1 MAQIQLHYDG
11 WLALPA
17 VVRERLGVATG
28 DRLEVELAGDTA
40 VLRRTRRVGTAE
52 RAAPEAAAAGEQR
65 PEDEP
70 AEPAPAAAPGVP
82 VKRGPGGP
90 RKVSTGAAL
99 PPGPKTRGRRK
110 GLPVLE
116 EQPQPQ

>member
-1 MAQIQLHYDG
+1 MAQVQLHYDG

-40 VLRRTRRVGTAE
+40 VLRRTHRAGAAG
-52 RAAPEAAAAGEQR
+52 RAATEAAAAGERR

-70 AEPAPAAAPGVP
+70 AEPAPVAAPAVP
-82 VKRGPGGP
+82 VKRGPGRP

-99 PPGPKTRGRRK
+99 PPGREARGRRE

-116 EQPQPQ
+116 AQPQ